1 MQLHALLAILPY
13 LVYVSAAPAPA
24 IAKRDCPAKGSAS
37 AIAAIDTLALGSA
50 TSSISSEAT
59 ASTASA
65 SGIDLAVI
73 GGGQS
78 RSGGRPSWGVSANAA
93 LVETSAANAT
103 LIGTSVVEVA
113 VTTTSEAAVET
124 SPTIDISSI
133 ASPIN
138 TAISSALDASSS
150 ILSSEAVQTIIAST
164 TPITTTSLEPAT
176 ISSTQAAATTS
187 AAATVGDSS
196 IAVGF
201 GVDST
206 GWQGLSGVAGLEW
219 YWNWGLVSFDLP
231 DSQFVPCVWGSE
243 MADAFDQATID
254 AFPSGTSHIMSFN
267 EPDQTIAVGG
277 SDITEDEAATLHQAW
292 TAQLG
297 ASSLK
302 VGAPAVARGGTTW
315 CNNWLTACG
324 GHCEY
329 DFVPIHFYGIDPQEL
344 IDYVTSFPAD
354 GKPIW
359 VTEMACRDFSTGY
372 ICTADEVSIFI
383 NTAVTWFRGEGAQ
396 YVERWAWFGAM
407 PKYADDPNGM
417 ENADGTTNELGTT
430 YLAL

>member
-24 IAKRDCPAKGSAS
+24 IAKRDCPAKGSVS

-59 ASTASA
+59 ATASA
-65 SGIDLAVI
+65 SGIDDVANLATV

-78 RSGGRPSWGVSANAA
+78 RSGGRPSWGVSANAT

-103 LIGTSVVEVA
+103 LIGTPVVEVA

-124 SPTIDISSI
+124 SPTIDFSSI
-133 ASPIN
+133 AFPID

-150 ILSSEAVQTIIAST
+150 ILSSETVETIIAFT

-187 AAATVGDSS
+187 AAATVHDSS

-206 GWQGLSGVAGLEW
+206 GWQGFSGVAGLEW

-243 MADAFDQATID
+243 MANAFDQATID
-254 AFPSGTSHIMSFN
+254 AYPSGTSHIMSFN

-277 SDITEDEAATLHQAW
+277 SDITEAEAATLHQAW

-297 ASSLK
+297 TSSLK
-302 VGAPAVARGGTTW
+302 VGAPAVARGSTTW
-315 CNNWLTACG
+315 FNNWLTACG
-324 GHCEY
+324 
-329 DFVPIHFYGIDPQEL
+329 EL

-359 VTEMACRDFSTGY
+359 VTEIACRDFSTGY
-372 ICTADEVSIFI
+372 ICTADEVSTFI

-417 ENADGTTNELGTT
+417 ENADGTINELGTT